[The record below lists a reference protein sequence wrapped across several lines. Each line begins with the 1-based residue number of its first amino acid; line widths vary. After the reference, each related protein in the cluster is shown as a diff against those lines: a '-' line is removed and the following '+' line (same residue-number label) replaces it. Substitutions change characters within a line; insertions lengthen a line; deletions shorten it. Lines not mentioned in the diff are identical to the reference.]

1 MTLPQQFRLMR
12 SLLLRIT
19 PITPVSSRGKKTID
33 DSQVPKLNDE
43 DLEEDFARGSGPGG
57 QAVNKTS
64 NAVILK
70 HKPTGLV
77 VKCHQSRSLDMN
89 RKTAREILIQK
100 LDNLF
105 NGEMSVEAQKK
116 RILDKKS
123 RDSSR
128 KSEKNKALKQQWK
141 ESCLLYT
148 SPSPRD
154 RQKSRMPSSA

>member
-1 MTLPQQFRLMR
+1 MSLSLQFRLIR
-12 SLLLRIT
+12 SLLLRTT
-19 PITPVSSRGKKTID
+19 PITPISSRGKKTID

-43 DLEEDFARGSGPGG
+43 DLEEDFVRGSGPGG

-64 NAVILK
+64 NAVNLK
-70 HKPTGLV
+70 HKPTGLI

-89 RKTAREILIQK
+89 RKTAREILVQK
-100 LDNLF
+100 LDNLI

-141 ESCLLYT
+141 E
-148 SPSPRD
+148 REGIE
-154 RQKSRMPSSA
+154 